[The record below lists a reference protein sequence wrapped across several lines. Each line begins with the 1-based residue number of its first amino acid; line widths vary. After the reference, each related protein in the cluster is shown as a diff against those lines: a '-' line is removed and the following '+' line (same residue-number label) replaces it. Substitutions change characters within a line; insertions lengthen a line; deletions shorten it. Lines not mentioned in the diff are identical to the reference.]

1 MNSTGKVLFGVLA
14 GAAAGVLLGVLF
26 APEKGSTTR
35 RKITETSNDYTDEL
49 KDKFDEFLSSLNEK
63 FDAVKAN
70 AKDFAE
76 KGKSKYEEMKK
87 TAMNEKY
94 SQNS

>member
-1 MNSTGKVLFGVLA
+1 MNSGKVLFGVLA

-35 RKITETSNDYTDEL
+35 KKITDTSNDYADEL
-49 KDKFDEFLSSLNEK
+49 KNKFDDFLGSLNEK
-63 FDAVKAN
+63 LEVIKFN
-70 AKDFAE
+70 TKDLAE
-76 KGKSKYEEMKK
+76 KGKSKFEDIKK
-87 TAMNEKY
+87 SAMGEKF

>member
-1 MNSTGKVLFGVLA
+1 MNSGKVLFGVLA

-35 RKITETSNDYTDEL
+35 KKISDTSNDYAGEV
-49 KDKFDEFLSSLNEK
+49 KDKFDDLLASINSKLEDVKLNIKDLS
-63 FDAVKAN
+63 
-70 AKDFAE
+70 E
-76 KGKSKYEEMKK
+76 KGRSKFEETKKS
-87 TAMNEKY
+87 AMGEKY

>member
-49 KDKFDEFLSSLNEK
+49 KEKFDEFLGTLNEK
-63 FDAVKAN
+63 FEAVKTN
-70 AKDFAE
+70 AREMAE
-76 KGKSKYEEMKK
+76 KGKSKFEDVKK
-87 TAMNEKY
+87 STMENKY